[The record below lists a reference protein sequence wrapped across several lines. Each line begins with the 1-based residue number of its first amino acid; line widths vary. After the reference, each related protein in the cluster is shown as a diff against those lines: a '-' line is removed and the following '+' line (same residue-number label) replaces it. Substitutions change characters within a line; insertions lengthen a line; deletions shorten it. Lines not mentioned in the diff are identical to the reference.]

1 VVLSVAVAALVLPA
15 LLCSLASKAASVPL
29 SAPAGGAPP
38 VGHVWLIMLENH
50 SWAENFGP
58 PAQGFQPRAGSPESM
73 TYLAKTLP
81 SLGARL
87 DDYYGIAHP
96 SDSNYTAWV
105 SGQPPSF
112 GFFSHN
118 ACPKTGFPKL
128 GVTFCTGSLLDC
140 LYYTPFVQTGST
152 EDGVAIGQG
161 CVYPKN
167 VPDVGTQLRD
177 ATPALTVKAYQEDMD
192 RPCQHVPL
200 GGYDEGDA
208 GGTPGYE
215 TGGNPFMY
223 FANWIDEPASC
234 EAADVPLNRNTFE
247 PLVKDLRSVATT
259 PNLSWIGPNLCDQG
273 HDYCPNFYANRANE
287 KFFEGAEICHGE
299 QPASEYCDAQ
309 TSAFLNM
316 LIPKITAS
324 PAYKEN
330 GLIVITWDEANF
342 YNSSPYVDNRACC
355 NEPNEPGATGEAGV
369 VGQVRIPGIAT
380 INVTPGTNRLL
391 LGGPDTAENIFGAL
405 KLLFEHPGEA
415 LSWQPGGGD
424 SGALMLS
431 PFIKPGTVS
440 TAPYNHYSVLR
451 TLQNVFGLPHTGNA
465 ADQLVGTIGSEVFND
480 VPRAQSLSLLASARP
495 GGGLLTLD
503 RSRGTTL
510 RLVGDGVVVHAR
522 CRAAGRRTCRGV
534 ATLSL
539 SGGGKHSL
547 SLLGRRSYVQLSDRP
562 RDLTIYLSRAAC
574 RYLHA
579 HRRVGVRLTLASHT
593 RRGKTASARR
603 ALTLLTTPR

>member
-1 VVLSVAVAALVLPA
+1 
-15 LLCSLASKAASVPL
+15 
-29 SAPAGGAPP
+29 
-38 VGHVWLIMLENH
+38 
-50 SWAENFGP
+50 
-58 PAQGFQPRAGSPESM
+58 M

-112 GFFSHN
+112 GFFSPS

-128 GVTFCTGSLLDC
+128 SVTFCTGAC
-140 LYYTPFVQTGST
+140 ST
-152 EDGVAIGQG
+152 ASTTRLSRRPARPKMGWRSRGLRV
-161 CVYPKN
+161 PKN
-167 VPDVGTQLRD
+167 VPDIGTQMRD

-247 PLVKDLRSVATT
+247 PLAKDLRSVATT
-259 PNLSWIGPNLCDQG
+259 PNLSWIETNLCDQG
-273 HDYCPNFYANRANE
+273 HDYCPNFYADRANE

-324 PAYKEN
+324 PAYKED

-355 NEPNEPGATGEAGV
+355 NEPSEPGATGEAGV

-380 INVTPGTNRLL
+380 IDVTPGTNRLL

-405 KLLFEHPGEA
+405 KLLFEHPLEA

-465 ADQLVGTIGSEVFND
+465 ADQLVGTIGSEIFNGA
-480 VPRAQSLSLLASARP
+480 PSAQSLSLLASARP
-495 GGGLLTLD
+495 RRRPAHT
-503 RSRGTTL
+503 RSQPRHDAAPRRRRRRRARPLPGE
-510 RLVGDGVVVHAR
+510 RASDMPWCGDAVAERRAQEGAVAA
-522 CRAAGRRTCRGV
+522 RAAQLPPALRPPARSHD
-534 ATLSL
+534 LSL
-539 SGGGKHSL
+539 ATGAQIPA
-547 SLLGRRSYVQLSDRP
+547 R
-562 RDLTIYLSRAAC
+562 TIAARA
-574 RYLHA
+574 
-579 HRRVGVRLTLASHT
+579 
-593 RRGKTASARR
+593 R
-603 ALTLLTTPR
+603 A

>member
-1 VVLSVAVAALVLPA
+1 MLGVAVTTLIVLTLLNAPA
-15 LLCSLASKAASVPL
+15 SNAGSAPL

-50 SWAENFGP
+50 SWAENFGA
-58 PAQGFQPRAGSPESM
+58 PAQQFQPRAGSPESM

-96 SDSNYTAWV
+96 SDANYTAWV

-112 GFFSHN
+112 GFFSAS
-118 ACPKTGFPKL
+118 ACPKTGFPSL

-140 LYYTPFVQTGST
+140 LYYTPFAQTGTT

-167 VPDVGTQLRD
+167 VPDIGTQMRD
-177 ATPALTVKAYQEDMD
+177 ATPALSVKAYQEDME

-234 EAADVPLNRNTFE
+234 ETADVPLDRNTFE
-247 PLVKDLRSVATT
+247 PLVKDLKGVATT

-273 HDYCPNFYANRANE
+273 HDYCPNFYANRANA

-324 PAYKEN
+324 PAYREN

-355 NEPNEPGATGEAGV
+355 NEPNQPGATGEPGV
-369 VGQVRIPGIAT
+369 AGQVRIPGIAT

-391 LGGPDTAENIFGAL
+391 IGGPDTAENIFGAL

-424 SGALMLS
+424 PGALMLS

-440 TAPYNHYSVLR
+440 TTPYDHYSMLR
-451 TLQNVFGLPHTGNA
+451 TLQSIFGLPHTANA
-465 ADQLVGTIGSEVFND
+465 ADPLVGTIGSEVFND
-480 VPRAQSLSLLASARP
+480 VPSTHSLSLLPSARP
-495 GGGLLTLD
+495 GGGLLTLA
-503 RSRGTTL
+503 RAPGNAL

-522 CRAAGRRTCRGV
+522 CRATGRRTCRGV

-539 SGGGKHSL
+539 NGGRKGAP

-562 RDLTIYLSRAAC
+562 RDLTIYLSRPAL
-574 RYLHA
+574 RYLHG
-579 HRRVGVRLTLASHT
+579 HRRAHVRLTLAS
-593 RRGKTASARR
+593 RMARGKTVRSRR
-603 ALTLLTTPR
+603 ALALTAPR

>member
-1 VVLSVAVAALVLPA
+1 MVLGVAAATLVLLA
-15 LLCSLASKAASVPL
+15 LLCSPPSNAASAPL
-29 SAPAGGAPP
+29 SAPAAGAPP
-38 VGHVWLIMLENH
+38 IGHVWLIMLKNH
-50 SWAENFGP
+50 SWPENFGA
-58 PAQGFQPRAGSPESM
+58 PAQEFQPRTGSPESM

-112 GFFSHN
+112 GFFSAS

-140 LYYTPFVQTGST
+140 LYYTPFAQTGTT
-152 EDGVAIGQG
+152 EDGVAVGQG
-161 CVYPKN
+161 CVYPRG
-167 VPDVGTQLRD
+167 VPDVGTQMRES
-177 ATPALTVKAYQEDMD
+177 TPALSVKAYQEDME

-223 FANWIDEPASC
+223 FANWVDEPASC
-234 EAADVPLNRNTFE
+234 EADDVPLDRNSFE
-247 PLVKDLRSVATT
+247 PLVKDLKTVATT

-273 HDYCPNFYANRANE
+273 HDFCPNFYADRASG

-309 TSAFLNM
+309 TSAFLKM

-324 PAYKEN
+324 PAYREN

-369 VGQVRIPGIAT
+369 VGQVRLPGIAT
-380 INVTPGTNRLL
+380 IDVTPGTNRLL

-405 KLLFEHPGEA
+405 RLLFEHPGEA

-424 SGALMLS
+424 PGALMLS
-431 PFIKPGTVS
+431 PFIRPGTVS
-440 TAPYNHYSVLR
+440 TTPYDHYTMLR
-451 TLQNVFGLPHTGNA
+451 TLQSIFGLPHTGNA
-465 ADQLVGTIGSEVFND
+465 ADPLVGTIGSEVFNE
-480 VPRAQSLSLLASARP
+480 VPSGPSLSLRP
-495 GGGLLTLD
+495 FRNPAGGLLTLD
-503 RSRGTTL
+503 RSRGAAL

-522 CRAAGRRTCRGV
+522 CRANAHRTCRGV

-539 SGGGKHSL
+539 GGVRKGAP

-562 RDLTIYLSRAAC
+562 RDLTIYLSRPAL

-579 HRRVGVRLTLASHT
+579 HRRVGVRLTLASRT
-593 RRGKTASARR
+593 TKGKMANRRR
-603 ALTLLTTPR
+603 ALTLTAPR